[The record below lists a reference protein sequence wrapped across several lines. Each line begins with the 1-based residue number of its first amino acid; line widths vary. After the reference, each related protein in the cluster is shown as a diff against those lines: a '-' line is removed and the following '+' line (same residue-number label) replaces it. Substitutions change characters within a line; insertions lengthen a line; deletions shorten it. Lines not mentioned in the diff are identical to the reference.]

1 MRFPYMELKFGFSPI
16 IPIDLQS
23 EKRARVLA
31 YVDSGAT
38 YSIFDADICLTL
50 GLKLKD
56 GDKVYVTV
64 GDGGSIP
71 VYIHPVKIGI
81 GEIKFEANVGFSE
94 KLGIGVNIL
103 GRRTIF
109 DRFLV
114 CFNDKEKFLTFEEI

>member
-16 IPIDLQS
+16 IPIDLES
-23 EKRARVLA
+23 EKKARVLV

-38 YSIFDADICLTL
+38 YSIFNDDICSVL
-50 GLKLKD
+50 GLKLRD
-56 GDKVYVTV
+56 GDRVYITV

-81 GEIKFEANVGFSE
+81 GDIIFDAKVGFSE

-103 GRRTIF
+103 GRRTVF

-114 CFNDKEKFLTFEEI
+114 CFNDDEKYLTIEEI